1 MKLTSYKKD
10 FKFYILVIV
19 EYHRNDP
26 IDLKNSA
33 SQSVPTFFN
42 FKGQND
48 LKAMFLEVTT

>member
-33 SQSVPTFFN
+33 SQSVPTFFA
-42 FKGQND
+42 FIGQND
-48 LKAMFLEVTT
+48 LKAIFLKVTS